1 MNTEFFPVEK
11 GFNKHLEAALRHHG
25 VSQIAKELEFDEA
38 KKVTINFVS
47 LTGSTAHCIFT
58 MASCRE
64 RYLLADR
71 KAILMQQNP
80 QCCYRLSTLLRS
92 TVNAVTYW
100 FVGRHEDTDNTPEE
114 CIAEYRKRAPH
125 FVAIPESHV
134 LSVFDPER
142 TANFLSAIS

>member
-1 MNTEFFPVEK
+1 MNTEFFLEK
-11 GFNKHLEAALRHHG
+11 TGFDQHLEAALRHHG
-25 VSQIAKELEFDEA
+25 VFQIAKKLEFDA
-38 KKVTINFVS
+38 TKKVTVDFVS
-47 LTGSTAHCIFT
+47 LTDSTAHCIFT

-71 KAILMQQNP
+71 KAILMQQDP

-100 FVGRHEDTDNTPEE
+100 FIGRHEKIENTPEE

-125 FVAIPESHV
+125 FVSIPEKHV
-134 LSVFDPER
+134 FSVFDTER
-142 TANFLSAIS
+142 SNNFLSVIS